1 MIFPKVLIIGQPF
14 NNSTGGGITLSNL
27 FSGWDRD
34 KLAVVSSG
42 ILLSGTIDTE
52 LCNTYYRLGNKEY
65 KWMFPFNLLQRN
77 YTSGLLEFDENKIQ
91 DLTIRRSKLR
101 DKLILNIFLPI
112 LKYFGLFHIIYKT
125 RLSED
130 FCRWLDNFDPAVIYI
145 QATSRDAVLFCLS
158 VHSYLKK
165 PLVFHIMDDWPS
177 TISDKGILKKYWN
190 KRIDHELRLLLDKAT
205 ILMSISDEMA
215 AEYKKRYGRD
225 FITFHNSINMKLWE
239 PYQKKN
245 YELESIPSIL
255 YTGRIGVANINSL
268 VLMAKVINN
277 LNSDRLRIKFDIF
290 SPDYNS
296 LDVKLFYN
304 LRGVQLNKAVPY
316 SSIPPLLASYDLLFL
331 PLDFDR
337 KGIKYAQLS
346 MPTKV
351 PEYMISGTPIIIL
364 APDATALVNYAK
376 KYNWAYVINKRD
388 INEISLAVNQLIEN
402 SGLRN
407 QIAQNA
413 IEVAKENHDSTCVT
427 KHFREIILSI
437 T

>member
-14 NNSTGGGITLSNL
+14 NNYSGGGITLSNL

-34 KLAVVSSG
+34 KLAVASSG

-65 KWMFPFNLLQRN
+65 KWSFPFNFLQRN

-101 DKLILNIFLPI
+101 DKLILNIFLPL
-112 LKYFGLFHIIYKT
+112 LKYSGIFHIIYKT

-130 FCRWLDNFDPAVIYI
+130 FCRWLDNYDPAIIYI
-145 QATSRDAVLFCLS
+145 QATSRDAVLFCLA

-177 TISDKGILKKYWN
+177 TISDKGIFKKYWN
-190 KRIDHELRLLLDKAT
+190 KRIDRELRLLLNKAS

-225 FITFHNSINMKLWE
+225 FITFHNSINLKQWE

-245 YELESIPSIL
+245 YDLRSIPTIL

-268 VLMAKVINN
+268 LLMAKAINN

-296 LDVKLFYN
+296 LDAKLFSN

-316 SSIPPLLASYDLLFL
+316 SSIPPLLASYDFLFL

-337 KGIKYAQLS
+337 KGIRYAQLS

-364 APDATALVNYAK
+364 APEATALVKYAK
-376 KYNWAYVINKRD
+376 THNWAHVISRGD
-388 INEISLAVNQLIEN
+388 INEISLAVKQLIEN
-402 SGLRN
+402 RGMRI

-413 IEVAKENHDSTCVT
+413 VNAAKENHDSTCVT

-437 T
+437 I